1 MKKSEI
7 KDIYNE
13 SRTALQLIK
22 AKCQLLP
29 YAKDIDELALTIAED
44 IRLFFPVVKKTCD
57 YIIDDGSEDFNELL
71 QEINKE
77 MRQIESNVAKFGYSK
92 ARFVLLQN
100 CRAIINN
107 IKDVEIWTQ
116 QPQPETPQ
124 QTNNGSDV
132 EKAGR
137 KKKKQPE
144 AKKPKTFRDRVTGG
158 NETLPQILHKL
169 MDGKSG
175 KDALIYL
182 VVSIKNG
189 KCQSPTYEQAK
200 EEFGNFTGRANYYR
214 YLDFDLYTKEE
225 IEAASKAIKEAADT
239 L

>member
-22 AKCQLLP
+22 AKCLLLP

-124 QTNNGSDV
+124 QANNGSDV
-132 EKAGR
+132 EKAGH
-137 KKKKQPE
+137 KK
-144 AKKPKTFRDRVTGG
+144 KKPKTFRDRVTGG

-214 YLDFDLYTKEE
+214 YLDFYLYTKEE